1 MKLVLIAYLYPLL
14 FLPAGGSFYSLSC
27 TRLDGS
33 MIALSSLQGK
43 KVLLFAFNG
52 SNPNWGML
60 RAIDSIQKLHADSM
74 SVIAFPAL
82 DFDSAVNTI
91 YLGKMHDSLGLHL
104 TFAQPGFVKR
114 KAGQRQLVLFQWLT
128 SMTGNGHFNR
138 DVEKEGQIFVVDG
151 KGTLYSIIEEQTY
164 RWALPKILSRKGA
177 GE

>member
-1 MKLVLIAYLYPLL
+1 MKLLMIAILFPLIFVP
-14 FLPAGGSFYSLSC
+14 PGSGFYSLSC

-33 MIALSSLQGK
+33 SMALSSLQGK

-60 RAIDSIQKLHADSM
+60 KAVDSIQKLHADSM
-74 SVIAFPAL
+74 AVIAFPAL
-82 DFDSAVNTI
+82 DFDSAVNAT
-91 YLGKMHDSLGLHL
+91 YLGKIHDSLGLGL

-114 KAGQRQLVLFQWLT
+114 QAGQQQLALFQWLT

-138 DVEKEGQIFVVDG
+138 DVEKEGQIFIVNG

-164 RWALPKILSRKGA
+164 RWALLRILSRKDG